1 MQIGILLLW
10 FLVVRY
16 LNGSSAWRCFRIEDS
31 RERRSPV
38 KAICCDTGVK
48 LADSLPLQSDVAP
61 KGVDPQVLE
70 LLIGN
75 RWQSRLNPAC
85 CNKRLLWCS
94 AAQVLT
100 IPVLAEL
107 DTRATQFNAVLRI
120 ATARQDIFIEP
131 FLCSGSGT
139 VKGSVSQP
147 VLRFFR

>member
-1 MQIGILLLW
+1 MQIGTLLLW
-10 FLVVRY
+10 FLVVRC
-16 LNGSSAWRCFRIEDS
+16 LNGSSAWRCLRIEDF

-48 LADSLPLQSDVAP
+48 LADSLPLQCDVAP

-75 RWQSRLNPAC
+75 RWQRWLIPGCST
-85 CNKRLLWCS
+85 KGLLWCS
-94 AAQVLT
+94 VAQVLNH
-100 IPVLAEL
+100 PLLVEL
-107 DTRATQFNAVLRI
+107 DTRATQFNAVSRI

-131 FLCSGSGT
+131 FLFSGSGT

>member
-1 MQIGILLLW
+1 MQIGTLLLW

-16 LNGSSAWRCFRIEDS
+16 LNRSSAWRCFRIEDS

-75 RWQSRLNPAC
+75 RWQRWLNPGC
-85 CNKRLLWCS
+85 STKGLLWCS
-94 AAQVLT
+94 VAQVLNH
-100 IPVLAEL
+100 PLLVEL
-107 DTRATQFNAVLRI
+107 DTRATQFNAVSRI